1 MVDFLAAH
9 LWVVIA
15 LPLGAALLNHFLGRR
30 IGEPRAAVLAVL
42 AVAGSF
48 VFAALASVDFFI
60 SGRASEQAV
69 AVVPLFDW
77 IPGLGAAAELL
88 WDPMSAVMTLVV
100 TGVGALIHIY
110 AAGYM
115 HGDPRFHRFFTYL
128 NLFIASMLILVLAN
142 NFALLF
148 VGWELV
154 GLCSYLLISFWQ
166 TRPSAAAAGKKAF
179 VVNRIGDF
187 GFMVALMVIFA
198 SFGTLSYTEVLQD
211 PGEVIGAG
219 TATAVCLLLL
229 VGAAGKS
236 AQLPLYV
243 WLPDAMEGPTPV
255 SALIH
260 AATMVTAG
268 VYMVART
275 GALFGLSDAA
285 GGAAAGIG
293 ALTALLAATIAVAQR
308 DIKRV
313 LAYSTISQLGYM
325 FMAVGAAGYAAGL
338 FHLVTHAVFKALLFL
353 GAGSVIHAMAGEQDM
368 ERMGGLRRKMPVTH
382 LTMLV
387 AVLAIAGIPPLAGF
401 WSKDEILAVL
411 FAKGGYYTF
420 LWGVGVLVALLTAF
434 YMARQYF
441 LVFGGQA
448 RWAEGV
454 EPHESSRIM
463 TAPLVVLGVLT
474 AVIGF
479 VNTPFRLAFEHFLEP
494 AFEGVYLAH
503 APEDGFLVAALALV
517 SAAAGAVGIAI
528 AYLVYSRASDEAR
541 ERMLGWVRRPFMAW
555 EHGYWVDDAYGRL
568 IVKPGLTLA
577 EWCAGFVD
585 QRMIDGLVN
594 GVGGAVRRAGL
605 RLRPLQSG
613 FVRSYGAL
621 LAAGAV
627 GLAAWIVTRGL

>member
-1 MVDFLAAH
+1 MVDFLVDY

-42 AVAGSF
+42 SVAGSF
-48 VFAALASVDFFI
+48 GLAALASVDFFI

-110 AAGYM
+110 AVGYM
-115 HGDPRFHRFFTYL
+115 HGDPRFDRFFTYL

-275 GALFGLSDAA
+275 GALFGLSDVA
-285 GGAAAGIG
+285 GGVAAGIG

-368 ERMGGLRRKMPVTH
+368 ERMGGLRRRMPVTH

-420 LWGVGVLVALLTAF
+420 LWGAGVLAALLTAF

-441 LVFGGQA
+441 LVFGGRA
-448 RWAEGV
+448 RWAEGA
-454 EPHESSRIM
+454 EPHESPRIM

-474 AVIGF
+474 LVIGF

-517 SAAAGAVGIAI
+517 SAAAGAVGIAA
-528 AYLVYSRASDEAR
+528 AYLVYSRASEEAR

-555 EHGYWVDDAYGRL
+555 EHGYWVDDVYGRL
-568 IVKPGLTLA
+568 IVKPGLALS